1 MDLVQVLTLIQNRA
15 IDHNNSTDREC
26 NLRFFFDQDLALY
39 VSAAAECA
47 VDNKDA
53 SLKRK
58 QKSAD
63 KKLKRRK
70 KSAVENKPQS
80 LKNTK
85 RKSTNVSSTTTT
97 KDKKKKLNYSE
108 HNRSDVKKT
117 EKTKLGKKVVTE

>member
-1 MDLVQVLTLIQNRA
+1 M
-15 IDHNNSTDREC
+15 
-26 NLRFFFDQDLALY
+26 ALY